1 MHEDHDLCGRQL
13 RKGNRVTTTTTSTN
27 GAPDQRARILDT
39 ALALMSEH
47 GSADTS
53 MRRLANACGLNVAT
67 LYHYFPSKTDLVTTV
82 IQERGYFDLL
92 VGEDA
97 VSFDLAQPMEERLVD
112 FLAFLSAA
120 MLAEEAPVRLLLGEG
135 LRRETTAVT
144 TVTQLLA
151 AIDEAITRWLSDG
164 FPELADSAARHAH
177 TIRQLLVARLVE
189 VLAGRPGS
197 FSDDTTWGREA
208 SRILLGT

>member
-1 MHEDHDLCGRQL
+1 M
-13 RKGNRVTTTTTSTN
+13 TTTTTN
-27 GAPDQRARILDT
+27 GAPDQRSRILDT

-53 MRRLANACGLNVAT
+53 MRRLATACGLNVAT
-67 LYHYFPSKTDLVTTV
+67 LYHYFPSKTDLVTAV

-97 VSFDLAQPMEERLVD
+97 VSFDLSQPMAERLVD

-135 LRRETTAVT
+135 LRRETTAVA

-151 AIDEAITRWLSDG
+151 AIDEAIARWLSDG
-164 FPELADSAARHAH
+164 FPDLPGSVEQHAH
-177 TIRQLLVARLVE
+177 TVRQLLVARLVE

-197 FSDDTTWGREA
+197 FADDNTWGREA
-208 SRILLGT
+208 SRILLGP

>member
-1 MHEDHDLCGRQL
+1 M
-13 RKGNRVTTTTTSTN
+13 TTTTTN

-53 MRRLANACGLNVAT
+53 MRRLATACGLNVAT
-67 LYHYFPSKTDLVTTV
+67 LYHYFPSKNHLVTAV
-82 IQERGYFDLL
+82 IEERGYFDLL

-97 VSFDLAQPMEERLVD
+97 VSFDLSQPMEERLVD

-135 LRRETTAVT
+135 LRRETTAVA
-144 TVTQLLA
+144 TVTLLLA
-151 AIDEAITRWLSDG
+151 AIDEAITRWLGDG
-164 FPELADSAARHAH
+164 FPDLPGSPEVHAN

-197 FSDDTTWGREA
+197 FADDNTWGRQA
-208 SRILLGT
+208 SRILLGS

>member
-1 MHEDHDLCGRQL
+1 M
-13 RKGNRVTTTTTSTN
+13 TTTTTN
-27 GAPDQRARILDT
+27 GAPDQRSRILDT

-53 MRRLANACGLNVAT
+53 MRRLATACGLNVAT
-67 LYHYFPSKTDLVTTV
+67 LYHYFPSKTDLVTSV

-97 VSFDLAQPMEERLVD
+97 VTFDLGQPMEERLVD

-135 LRRETTAVT
+135 LRREITAVA

-151 AIDEAITRWLSDG
+151 AIDEAITRWLTDG
-164 FPELADSAARHAH
+164 FPELAGSAEVHAN

-197 FSDDTTWGREA
+197 FSDDNTWGRQA
-208 SRILLGT
+208 SRILLGS

>member
-1 MHEDHDLCGRQL
+1 M
-13 RKGNRVTTTTTSTN
+13 TTTTTN
-27 GAPDQRARILDT
+27 GAPDQRSRILDT

-53 MRRLANACGLNVAT
+53 MRRLATACGLNVAT
-67 LYHYFPSKTDLVTTV
+67 LYHYFPSKTELVRSV
-82 IQERGYFDLL
+82 IEERGYFDLL

-97 VSFDLAQPMEERLVD
+97 VSFDLTQPMEERLVD

-135 LRRETTAVT
+135 LRRETTAVA

-151 AIDEAITRWLSDG
+151 AIDEAMARWLTDG
-164 FPELADSAARHAH
+164 FPDLPGPVDRHAR
-177 TIRQLLVARLVE
+177 TVRQLLVARLIE

-197 FSDDTTWGREA
+197 FADDMTWGREA
-208 SRILLGT
+208 SQILLGT

>member
-1 MHEDHDLCGRQL
+1 
-13 RKGNRVTTTTTSTN
+13 VSSTTTT
-27 GAPDQRARILDT
+27 GAPDQRSRILDS

-53 MRRLANACGLNVAT
+53 MRRLATACGLNVAT
-67 LYHYFPSKTDLVTTV
+67 LYHYFPSKVDLVTAV

-92 VGEDA
+92 SGEDA
-97 VSFDLAQPMEERLVD
+97 VSFDLALPMEQRLVE

-151 AIDEAITRWLSDG
+151 AIDEAIARWLADG
-164 FPELADSAARHAH
+164 FPDLPGPVDRHAR
-177 TIRQLLVARLVE
+177 TVRQLLVARLIE

-197 FSDDTTWGREA
+197 FADDTTWGREA
-208 SRILLGT
+208 SQILLGS